1 MSRRKSSIPFFTDN
15 DVPDDV
21 GRFLWDSGHD
31 VTRLRDVMLDSSA
44 DPVVAAACRQQG
56 LVLITHNVKHFR
68 AIVRDH
74 EVTRGQVDTL
84 NRIEMGC
91 KQIRSKARMEAA
103 LSLIEAEW
111 ARAEAQKT
119 GMRIWIGDEVIRIH
133 R

>member
-21 GRFLWDSGHD
+21 GRFLRDSGHD

-74 EVTRGQVDTL
+74 EVTRGEVDTL

-91 KQIRSKARMEAA
+91 KQIRSKARMESA

-111 ARAEAQKT
+111 ARAETQKT
-119 GMRIWIGDEVIRIH
+119 GMRISIGDEVIRIH

>member
-1 MSRRKSSIPFFTDN
+1 MSRRKHPIPFFTDN

-21 GRFLWDSGHD
+21 GDFLLDSGHN
-31 VTRLRDVMLDSSA
+31 VTRLRHVMLDSSA
-44 DPVVAAACRQQG
+44 DPVVAAVCRQQG

-84 NRIEMGC
+84 NRVEMGC
-91 KQIRSKARMEAA
+91 KQIRSRARIEAA
-103 LSLIEAEW
+103 LSIIELEW
-111 ARAEAQKT
+111 ARSEAQKT
-119 GMRIWIGDEVIRIH
+119 GMRIWIGDEAIRVH